1 MKHLHTFI
9 GLFTLFLFASC
20 SSTGSSVSMDETT
33 SESLFPDWYSAQV
46 LQDSTQFIASATAIS
61 FDSLTAI
68 RRAETEAKSILEV
81 EIGNLTEEIRLK
93 GEEEGV
99 SAFSNTDFKIILR
112 TAHASLQ
119 NNAERVQ
126 VQAKKIN
133 TQYRAFVNVRL
144 TKTQVQT
151 LLENGFEGHPR
162 YWNAFSS
169 SNLFLTFF

>member
-1 MKHLHTFI
+1 LH
-9 GLFTLFLFASC
+9 
-20 SSTGSSVSMDETT
+20 
-33 SESLFPDWYSAQV
+33 
-46 LQDSTQFIASATAIS
+46 
-61 FDSLTAI
+61 
-68 RRAETEAKSILEV
+68 
-81 EIGNLTEEIRLK
+81 
-93 GEEEGV
+93 